1 MILLVVTSYE
11 ILFTLR
17 SIILI
22 ILSCVALHSTAQY
35 DVHTA
40 TTKHMVDSINRL
52 LDRAVVHKQLA
63 KLQRHYAS
71 DFVFT
76 HSTGHVDSKSSW
88 IKSTMDTSVHFISRE
103 HDSVYVELHKD
114 IAIVAG
120 TLTVHR
126 RTKAKD
132 TGYALRYIRV
142 FVYLDSRWQLL
153 SHISTKE
160 WELNS

>member
-1 MILLVVTSYE
+1 M
-11 ILFTLR
+11 R
-17 SIILI
+17 SIILAV
-22 ILSCVALHSTAQY
+22 LLCAALQSAAQY
-35 DVHTA
+35 NVDTA
-40 TTKHMVDSINRL
+40 TVKHMVDSINRL
-52 LDRAVVHKQLA
+52 LDRAVVHKQLDR
-63 KLQRHYAS
+63 LQRHYAS

-88 IKSTMDTSVHFISRE
+88 IKSAMDTSVHFISRE

-142 FVYLDSRWQLL
+142 FIYRNNRWQLI

>member
-1 MILLVVTSYE
+1 M
-11 ILFTLR
+11 R

-22 ILSCVALHSTAQY
+22 LLSCVALHSSAQY
-35 DVHTA
+35 NIHTA
-40 TTKHMVDSINRL
+40 TAKQRVDSINRL
-52 LDRAVVHKQLA
+52 LDRAVVNKQLDR
-63 KLQRHYAS
+63 LQRHYAT
-71 DFVFT
+71 DFIFT

-88 IKSTMDTSVHFISRE
+88 IKSVMDTSVHFISRE

-132 TGYALRYIRV
+132 TAYALRYIRV
-142 FVYLDSRWQLL
+142 FIYRDSRWQLI
-153 SHISTKE
+153 SHISTNE

>member
-1 MILLVVTSYE
+1 MK
-11 ILFTLR
+11 

-22 ILSCVALHSTAQY
+22 ILSCAALHSTAQY
-35 DVHTA
+35 DAHAATA
-40 TTKHMVDSINRL
+40 KHIVDSINRL
-52 LDRAVVHKQLA
+52 LDRAVVNKQID
-63 KLQRHYAS
+63 KLQRHYAD

-88 IKSTMDTSVHFISRE
+88 IKSVMDTSVHFISRE
-103 HDSVYVELHKD
+103 HDSVYVELHND

-132 TGYALRYIRV
+132 TAYSLHYMPV
-142 FVYLDSRWQLL
+142 FVYRHSP
-153 SHISTKE
+153 
-160 WELNS
+160 